1 MADKMTVKISGL
13 RELGLAMKELDSR
26 LQKRIGRG
34 ATNAAGRVVAK
45 AIKERVPL
53 LKVPNPRRTRGTIRR
68 SIRVKAERVR
78 DGQFESRVWVK
89 GVGRGGVA
97 AYKKQSGKNAATNP
111 NDPYYWWW
119 VEFGTAKMAAQPFMR
134 RGFAGSAAA
143 SVDAMKTYLADRLE
157 REGAQI
163 GRTIGKA

>member
-13 RELGLAMKELDSR
+13 RELGMAMKELDYR

-45 AIKERVPL
+45 EIKARVPL
-53 LKVPNPRRTRGTIRR
+53 LKAPNPHRTRGLIRR

-89 GVGRGGVA
+89 GLGRGRVA
-97 AYKKQSGKNAATNP
+97 AYKRKTGKGSATNR

-134 RGFAGSAAA
+134 SGFATSARA
-143 SVDAMKTYLADRLE
+143 SVDAMKAYLTDRLE